1 MAVSWGFHPKSLHS
15 PKGARKGLDG
25 KGTIR
30 RFRCQESNIQG
41 YPHSIRA
48 STGLLYPTFM
58 FVAELT
64 DLANPVVS
72 HSSPAQFDLLGPQRT
87 KTKQCLNDRAHHI
100 CVSLFLVVDQPVVGL
115 LKSVTLSMF
124 DQHPH
129 VKKKTCCTKV
139 PHPVLT
145 QSMDRS

>member
-48 STGLLYPTFM
+48 STGLLYPTLM

-72 HSSPAQFDLLGPQRT
+72 HSSPAQFDLLGLQRT
-87 KTKQCLNDRAHHI
+87 KTKQCLNHRAHHI
-100 CVSLFLVVDQPVVGL
+100 CFSFFSSGPACCRSAQVRNAI
-115 LKSVTLSMF
+115 
-124 DQHPH
+124 H
-129 VKKKTCCTKV
+129 VWSASPCKEKTCCTKV